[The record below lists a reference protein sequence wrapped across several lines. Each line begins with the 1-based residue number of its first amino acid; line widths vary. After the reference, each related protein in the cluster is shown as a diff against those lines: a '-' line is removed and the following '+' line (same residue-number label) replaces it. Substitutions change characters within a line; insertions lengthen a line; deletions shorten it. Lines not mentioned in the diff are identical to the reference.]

1 MRNKGENGMHIAD
14 VKVPSEWVTLD
25 SLITSVEADAEYII
39 VNSSPDGIY
48 AVEGDTD
55 PSEEIIGVPVP
66 SGFYIYYTKGSQA
79 HLYLRNGYS
88 PVKVSGVDTQNKI
101 SNITI
106 NKVG

>member
-1 MRNKGENGMHIAD
+1 MHIAD
-14 VKVPSEWVTLD
+14 VKIPSEWVTLE
-25 SLITSVEADAEYII
+25 SLITSVEDGAKYII

-48 AVEGDTD
+48 AVEGDGA

-66 SGFYIYYTKGSQA
+66 SGFYIFYTKGSQA

-88 PVKVSGVDTQNKI
+88 PVKASGVDTQNKI
-101 SNITI
+101 SNVTI